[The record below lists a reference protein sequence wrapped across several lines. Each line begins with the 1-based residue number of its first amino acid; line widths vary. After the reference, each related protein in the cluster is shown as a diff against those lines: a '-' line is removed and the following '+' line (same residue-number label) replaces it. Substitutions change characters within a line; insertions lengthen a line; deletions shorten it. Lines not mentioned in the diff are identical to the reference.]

1 MQALP
6 AFKDRYDVVIVGAR
20 CAGAATAMLLA
31 RSGAQEFAGRP
42 AEVWLRYR
50 LHPRLDAGRCAAA
63 TALGPVGQ
71 ADGRPYAAGSP
82 YCVSLWRR

>member
-31 RSGAQEFAGRP
+31 RSGAQVLLVDR
-42 AEVWLRYR
+42 
-50 LHPRLDAGRCAAA
+50 
-63 TALGPVGQ
+63 Q
-71 ADGRPYAAGSP
+71 K
-82 YCVSLWRR
+82 